1 MIIVRILVNNILLG
15 DISDCVLNFLEYA
28 SLRPSI
34 DLEEL
39 EDNIETSFDHEAV

>member
-1 MIIVRILVNNILLG
+1 MITVSKSYYLKFVG

-34 DLEEL
+34 ELEEL
-39 EDNIETSFDHEAV
+39 DNNFETSFDLEAV

>member
-1 MIIVRILVNNILLG
+1 MITVSKLASKILLG

>member
-1 MIIVRILVNNILLG
+1 MIIVSLIASKFFLG

>member
-1 MIIVRILVNNILLG
+1 MITVRILFNKILIG

-28 SLRPSI
+28 SLGPSI